1 MNIKKTGLVLEGGG
15 MRGAYTAGV
24 LDYLMEKD
32 IKFPYVIGVSAGANN
47 GANYIAEQRDR
58 NRKVFVEMVKDERY
72 AGIKN
77 LIKEGNYFGMD
88 FLFKDLPDEIVPFD
102 YDTFSKSNT
111 IFKAA
116 VTNCNTAEAEYYK
129 ASDFDPRF
137 FGQKILRAS
146 SSIPLIAKPVK
157 IFDNYYYDGGIADPI
172 PLRKAIDDGYKN
184 NVIILTKHKGFR
196 LKPKRSSVFLKLLI
210 RDYPQL
216 VEKLRERYKVYNNT
230 LDLIDKMEKQNE
242 VFVFRSEKKLNINGL
257 EMNPKELLKIYNRG
271 IKESKTKYEKFLS
284 WLNQIN

>member
-1 MNIKKTGLVLEGGG
+1 MDIKKTGLVLEGGG

-24 LDYLMEKD
+24 LDYLMEKGVR
-32 IKFPYVIGVSAGANN
+32 FPYLIGVSAGANN
-47 GANYIAEQRDR
+47 GANFVAEQRDR
-58 NRKVFVEMVKDERY
+58 NKKVFVEMVKDERY

-88 FLFKDLPDEIVPFD
+88 FLFKKLPDEIVPFD
-102 YDTFSKSNT
+102 YETFSNSET
-111 IFKAA
+111 VFKAV
-116 VTNCNTAEAEYYK
+116 VTNCNTAEPEYFK

-137 FGQKILRAS
+137 FGQRILRAS

-172 PLRKAIDDGYKN
+172 PLKKAIKDGYEK

-196 LKPKRSSVFLKLLI
+196 LKPKRSSIFLKILI

-216 VEKLRERYKVYNNT
+216 VEKLRERYKSYNET
-230 LDLIDKMEKQNE
+230 MDLIDKLEKQE
-242 VFVFRSEKKLNINGL
+242 KVFVFRPNSDLNMNGL
-257 EMNPKELLKIYNRG
+257 EMNPKELLKIYKRG
-271 IKESKTKYEKFLS
+271 IRETKTKYEKFNN
-284 WLNQIN
+284 WIE

>member
-1 MNIKKTGLVLEGGG
+1 MDINKTGLVLEGGG

-32 IKFPYVIGVSAGANN
+32 IRFPYVIGVSAGANN
-47 GANYIAEQRDR
+47 GANYVAGQRDR
-58 NRKVFVEMVKDERY
+58 NKKVFVEMVKDDRY

-77 LIKEGNYFGMD
+77 LIKEGSYFGMD
-88 FLFKDLPDEIVPFD
+88 FIFKKLPDEIVPFD
-102 YDTFSKSNT
+102 YKTFVNSDTV
-111 IFKAA
+111 FKAA
-116 VTNCNTAEAEYYK
+116 VTNCNTAEPEYFK

-137 FGQKILRAS
+137 FGQRILRAS

-172 PLRKAIDDGYKN
+172 PLKKAIKDGYKK

-196 LKPKRSSVFLKLLI
+196 LKPKRSSVFLKILI

-216 VEKLRERYKVYNNT
+216 VEKLRERYKSYNET
-230 LDLIDKMEKQNE
+230 MDLIEKLEKQE
-242 VFVFRSEKKLNINGL
+242 DVFVFRPNKDLNMNGL
-257 EMNPKELLKIYNRG
+257 EINPKELLKIYKRG
-271 IKESKTKYEKFLS
+271 IRETKAKYEKF
-284 WLNQIN
+284 INWIE

>member
-1 MNIKKTGLVLEGGG
+1 MDIKKTGLVLEGGG

-24 LDYLMEKD
+24 LDYLMEKGVR
-32 IKFPYVIGVSAGANN
+32 FPYLIGVSAGANN
-47 GANYIAEQRDR
+47 GANFVAEQRDR
-58 NRKVFVEMVKDERY
+58 NKKVFVEMVKDERY

-88 FLFKDLPDEIVPFD
+88 FLFKKLPDEIVPFD
-102 YDTFSKSNT
+102 YKTFSNSKT
-111 IFKAA
+111 VFKAA
-116 VTNCNTAEAEYYK
+116 VTNCNTAEPEYFK

-137 FGQKILRAS
+137 FGQRILRAS

-172 PLRKAIDDGYKN
+172 PLKKAIKDGYEK

-196 LKPKRSSVFLKLLI
+196 LKPKRSSIFLKILI

-216 VEKLRERYKVYNNT
+216 VEKLRERYKLYNETMN
-230 LDLIDKMEKQNE
+230 LIDELENQEK
-242 VFVFRSEKKLNINGL
+242 VFVFRPNRDLNMNGL
-257 EMNPKELLKIYNRG
+257 EMNPKELLKIYKRG
-271 IKESKTKYEKFLS
+271 IRETKARYQEFVN
-284 WLNQIN
+284 WTY

>member
-1 MNIKKTGLVLEGGG
+1 MDIKKTGLVLEGGG

-24 LDYLMEKD
+24 LDYLMEKGVR
-32 IKFPYVIGVSAGANN
+32 FPYLIGVSAGANN
-47 GANYIAEQRDR
+47 GANFVAEQRDR
-58 NRKVFVEMVKDERY
+58 NKKVFVEMVKDERY

-88 FLFKDLPDEIVPFD
+88 FLFKKLPDEIVPFD
-102 YDTFSKSNT
+102 YETFSNSET
-111 IFKAA
+111 VFKAV
-116 VTNCNTAEAEYYK
+116 VTNCNTAEPEYFK

-137 FGQKILRAS
+137 FGQRILRAS

-172 PLRKAIDDGYKN
+172 PLKKAYEK

-196 LKPKRSSVFLKLLI
+196 LKPKRSSIFLKILI

-216 VEKLRERYKVYNNT
+216 VEKLRERYKSYNET
-230 LDLIDKMEKQNE
+230 MDLIDKLEKQE
-242 VFVFRSEKKLNINGL
+242 KVFVFRPNSDLNMNGL
-257 EMNPKELLKIYNRG
+257 EMNPKELLKIYKRG
-271 IKESKTKYEKFLS
+271 IRETKAKYEKFNN
-284 WLNQIN
+284 WIK